1 MKKKIINTQAGM
13 KFIDMSGS
21 TENVIGSI
29 LNDTNNFHI
38 LIYTFNRPSI
48 SFFIQLLKLE
58 EIVIST
64 KQIEA
69 YALWDLVTI
78 TNDGLEAITNLASAK
93 KLFLSES
100 KKIKVVNLAT
110 EGSNS
115 IHTRLKLPI
124 KGENI
129 FFVHP

>member
-1 MKKKIINTQAGM
+1 M
-13 KFIDMSGS
+13 KFID
-21 TENVIGSI
+21 TPDPTKDVIKSI

-48 SFFIQLLKLE
+48 SFFIQLIKLE

-110 EGSNS
+110 GGN
-115 IHTRLKLPI
+115 IHTELKLPI

>member
-1 MKKKIINTQAGM
+1 MKKKIINTQAEM
-13 KFIDMSGS
+13 KFIDMPGS
-21 TENVIGSI
+21 TEDVIGSI
-29 LNDTNNFHI
+29 LNDINNFHI

-78 TNDGLEAITNLASAK
+78 ANDNFEIINDLVIREQL
-93 KLFLSES
+93 LLSRS
-100 KKIKVVNLAT
+100 KKIKVISLKTRGN
-110 EGSNS
+110 

>member
-1 MKKKIINTQAGM
+1 M
-13 KFIDMSGS
+13 KFID
-21 TENVIGSI
+21 TPDPTKDVIKSI

-58 EIVIST
+58 EIVSST

-69 YALWDLVTI
+69 YALWDLVTVA
-78 TNDGLEAITNLASAK
+78 NDNFEIINNLVIREQ
-93 KLFLSES
+93 LLLSRSE
-100 KKIKVVNLAT
+100 KIKVVNLAT
-110 EGSNS
+110 KRS

>member
-1 MKKKIINTQAGM
+1 MKKKIINTQTEM

-21 TENVIGSI
+21 TEDVIGSI
-29 LNDTNNFHI
+29 LNDINNFHI

-48 SFFIQLLKLE
+48 SFLIQLLKLE

-78 TNDGLEAITNLASAK
+78 ANDNFEIINDLVIREQL
-93 KLFLSES
+93 LLSRS
-100 KKIKVVNLAT
+100 KKIKVISLKTRGN
-110 EGSNS
+110 